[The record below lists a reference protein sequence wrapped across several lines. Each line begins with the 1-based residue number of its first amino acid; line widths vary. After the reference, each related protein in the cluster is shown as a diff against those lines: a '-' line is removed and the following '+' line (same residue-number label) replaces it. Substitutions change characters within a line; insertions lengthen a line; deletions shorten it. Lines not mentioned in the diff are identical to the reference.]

1 MKSWLYLALV
11 VFAVPLQTTVLG
23 HASIRHVEPDL
34 VLIAVVLIGLLA
46 GELEGALMGLLLGF
60 VQDLFSAGGAF
71 PNLITKGVVGI
82 AAGLI
87 GRQVVQVTSVVVWVS
102 GLLLSTVSGLAFLY
116 LARGRSPL
124 DALLTVPT
132 LLLPQALMDAVLAAL
147 VFWLVTSVMPLFTG
161 VAVPVTRLNRL

>member
-1 MKSWLYLALV
+1 MKGWVYAALI
-11 VFAVPLQTTVLG
+11 VFAVPLQTTVLS
-23 HASIRHVEPDL
+23 HVSLRSVEPDL

-46 GELEGALMGLLLGF
+46 GELEGVLIGLLLGF
-60 VQDLFSAGGAF
+60 VQDLFSAGAAF
-71 PNLITKGVVGI
+71 PNLITKSVVGF

-87 GRQVVQVTSVVVWVS
+87 GRQVVQVTTLVVAVS
-102 GLLLSTVSGLAFLY
+102 GLLLSTASGLAFLY

-132 LLLPQALMDAVLAAL
+132 LLLPQALMDAALAAL
-147 VFWLVTSVMPLFTG
+147 VFWLMTSILPLFTG